1 MSAIEANFDGLVG
14 PTHNYAGLAA
24 GNLASAKNAGNVSAP
39 RAGVLEGIA
48 KAKRLADAGL
58 VQGFL
63 PPHERP
69 FIEGLRALGFTGT
82 DRQVWETAFRR
93 APMLARNMVSAS
105 PMWAANAATVSPG
118 ADTADGRLHMSAAN
132 LLSTLHR
139 SIEGPQTARA
149 LRAIFPDDR
158 HFAVHDP
165 LPMQA
170 GFGDEGAANHV
181 RLCAEHG
188 APGVEIL
195 VYGREAFEAWD
206 ARYPARQTRE
216 ACDAIARRHGLDPE
230 RTVIVRQSR
239 AVIEA
244 GAFHN
249 DVVCVG
255 NGPVLFFHER
265 AFEDT
270 DATLDAIRAAA
281 KGLFD
286 PVFVEVPEAEVPIED
301 AITSYIFNSQLL
313 DWPGEDRMV
322 LLAPKETEETASTR
336 HFCERMVAGN
346 GPIGRVDFA
355 DVRQSMRN
363 GGGPACLR
371 LRVVLTP
378 AELSAVNSHV
388 MLDDRLHSALTQW
401 AKSHYRESIAPAD
414 LADPALLDE
423 SRAAL
428 DALTAIM
435 GLGGDFYSFQR
446 A

>member
-1 MSAIEANFDGLVG
+1 MNTIEANFDGLVG
-14 PTHNYAGLAA
+14 PTHNYAGLAE
-24 GNLASAKNAGNVSAP
+24 GNLASAKNAGLVSAP

-69 FIEGLRALGFTGT
+69 FIPGLRALGFTGT
-82 DRQVWETAFRR
+82 DAQVWEAAARR
-93 APMLARNMVSAS
+93 APVLARNMASAS
-105 PMWAANAATVSPG
+105 PMWAANAAMVSPS
-118 ADTADGRLHMSAAN
+118 ADTADGRLHFSAAN

-149 LRAIFPDDR
+149 LRAIFPDESR
-158 HFAVHDP
+158 FAVHDP

-170 GFGDEGAANHV
+170 AFGDEGAANHV

-195 VYGREAFEAWD
+195 VYGRDAFEHWQG
-206 ARYPARQTRE
+206 RFPARQTRQ
-216 ACDAIARRHGLDPE
+216 ACEAIARRHGLDPE

-239 AVIEA
+239 AAIDA

-255 NGPVLFFHER
+255 NGPALFFHEL

-286 PVFVEVPEAEVPIED
+286 PVFVEVPEAEVPIGD
-301 AITSYIFNSQLL
+301 AITSYLFNSQLL
-313 DWPGEDRMV
+313 SWPGEDRMV

-336 HFCERMVAGN
+336 AYCERMVAGN
-346 GPIGRVDFA
+346 GPIGRVEFA

-371 LRVVLTP
+371 LRVVLTK
-378 AELSAVNSHV
+378 AELAAVNPGV
-388 MLDDRLHSALTQW
+388 MLTDALYAKLTAW
-401 AKSHYRESIAPAD
+401 AKKHYRETLSPND
-414 LADPALLDE
+414 LADPALVGESQRALDE
-423 SRAAL
+423 
-428 DALTAIM
+428 LTTIM
-435 GLGGDFYSFQR
+435 GLGSDFYSFQR
-446 A
+446 G

>member
-1 MSAIEANFDGLVG
+1 MSTIEANFDGLVG
-14 PTHNYAGLAA
+14 PTHNYAGLAE
-24 GNLASAKNAGNVSAP
+24 GNLASAKNAGLVSAP
-39 RAGVLEGIA
+39 RAGVLEGLA
-48 KAKRLADAGL
+48 KVKRLADAGL

-69 FIEGLRALGFTGT
+69 YIPGLRALGFTGT
-82 DRQVWETAFRR
+82 DAQVWEAAARR
-93 APMLARNMVSAS
+93 APVLARNMASAS
-105 PMWAANAATVSPG
+105 PMWAANAAMVSPSP
-118 ADTADGRLHMSAAN
+118 DTADGRLHFSAAN

-149 LRAIFPDDR
+149 LRAIFPDESR
-158 HFAVHDP
+158 FAVHDP

-170 GFGDEGAANHV
+170 AFGDEGAANHV

-195 VYGREAFEAWD
+195 VYGRDAFEHWQG
-206 ARYPARQTRE
+206 RFPARQTRQ
-216 ACDAIARRHGLDPE
+216 ACEAIARRHGLDPE

-239 AVIEA
+239 AAIDA

-255 NGPVLFFHER
+255 NGPALFFHEL

-286 PVFVEVPEAEVPIED
+286 PVFVEVPEAEVPIGD
-301 AITSYIFNSQLL
+301 AITSYLFNSQLL
-313 DWPGEDRMV
+313 SWPGEDRMV

-336 HFCERMVAGN
+336 AYCERMVAGN
-346 GPIGRVDFA
+346 GPIGRVEFA

-371 LRVVLTP
+371 LRVVLTK
-378 AELSAVNSHV
+378 AELAAVNPGV
-388 MLDDRLHSALTQW
+388 MLDDALYTKLTAW
-401 AKSHYRESIAPAD
+401 AKTHYRETLSPND
-414 LADPALLDE
+414 LADPALVGESQRALDE
-423 SRAAL
+423 
-428 DALTAIM
+428 LTTIM
-435 GLGGDFYSFQR
+435 GLGSDFYSFQR
-446 A
+446 G